1 MLSSDKNVETIADLF
16 ATLRH
21 YVSVQAEYTKL
32 DVIDK
37 VVQLLTFAAVV
48 IVSSVIMLFVVLFL
62 SIMAAFWIAPYVG
75 TVAAFAIMAGVYLFV
90 FILFI
95 LFRKRWIERPL
106 VKFLAN
112 MLMSK

>member
-1 MLSSDKNVETIADLF
+1 MLSSDKNVETIGDLV

-21 YVSVQAEYTKL
+21 YLSVQAEYTKL

-37 VVQLLTFAAVV
+37 VVQLLTVAAVV
-48 IVSSVIMLFVVLFL
+48 VVSSVIFMFVLLFL
-62 SIMAAFWIAPYVG
+62 SIMAALWIAPSVG
-75 TVAAFAIMAGVYLFV
+75 YVAAFAIMAGVYLFI
-90 FILFI
+90 FLLFI